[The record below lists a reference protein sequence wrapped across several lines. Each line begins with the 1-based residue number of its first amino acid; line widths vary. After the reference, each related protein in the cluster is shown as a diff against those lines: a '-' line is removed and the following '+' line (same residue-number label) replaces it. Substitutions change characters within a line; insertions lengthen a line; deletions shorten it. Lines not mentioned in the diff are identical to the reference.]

1 MPLPHSTKGYAVA
14 GKKILVA
21 TGIHSLF
28 ADEEAKFKTVVVG
41 MNPSDEKKGRVSVMS
56 ADMLPAAS
64 FVSAAAHT
72 EQVTRIRRLLVS
84 SCDLRLKHSEGA
96 LNTPEAACDTPEGAL
111 TTPAGDGKPAPY
123 RGDPHG
129 AVHQDRSGHRVQ
141 AAVAQERQEV
151 EDHLH
156 PGPQVLVRGDSG
168 GAAGRG
174 HEHRPLQLFARR
186 ALRPPGGA

>member
-1 MPLPHSTKGYAVA
+1 MA

-72 EQVTRIRRLLVS
+72 EQVTSCFYSPRVGLLTISRLIPPYPTLS
-84 SCDLRLKHSEGA
+84 HFTSLYRDKAPFSE
-96 LNTPEAACDTPEGAL
+96 
-111 TTPAGDGKPAPY
+111 
-123 RGDPHG
+123 
-129 AVHQDRSGHRVQ
+129 
-141 AAVAQERQEV
+141 
-151 EDHLH
+151 
-156 PGPQVLVRGDSG
+156 
-168 GAAGRG
+168 
-174 HEHRPLQLFARR
+174 
-186 ALRPPGGA
+186 